1 MMKLKWSLRTP
12 ALLLLIGLV
21 VLGLASCQLPASE
34 GPQSASETNNGF
46 PVPGSAEPTSGI
58 NISIFAT
65 QTAQAKPPAE
75 IPTSNPT
82 PYPAP
87 TDTIPVATSAPTEPS
102 PTEPS
107 PTESTPTY
115 VTATPGGP
123 PATYTVQA
131 GEYPFCLA
139 RRFDVNIDELLTL
152 NKLTADSLL
161 SPGQELKIPQTG
173 NPFIG
178 NRALHDHPSTYQI
191 DEGDTLNSIACYYG
205 DVSPDM
211 IALQNGLQSYT
222 DLPVG
227 EVLIIP

>member
-1 MMKLKWSLRTP
+1 MMKLKRSLRIP
-12 ALLLLIGLV
+12 VLLLLIGLV
-21 VLGLASCQLPASE
+21 ATGLTSCQLPASE
-34 GPQSASETNNGF
+34 GPQSASGTNDGF

-58 NISIFAT
+58 NISVFAT
-65 QTAQAKPPAE
+65 QTAQAKPPE
-75 IPTSNPT
+75 VIPTSNPT
-82 PYPAP
+82 AYPAP
-87 TDTIPVATSAPTEPS
+87 TDTIPVATSVPTEPS
-102 PTEPS
+102 
-107 PTESTPTY
+107 STQAPITY
-115 VTATPGGP
+115 VTTTPGGP

-152 NKLTADSLL
+152 NQLTTESLL

-173 NPFIG
+173 DPFVG
-178 NRALHDHPSTYQI
+178 TRALHEHPSTYKIQT
-191 DEGDTLNSIACYYG
+191 DDTLNSIACYFG

-211 IALQNGLQSYT
+211 IALQNGLKSDT